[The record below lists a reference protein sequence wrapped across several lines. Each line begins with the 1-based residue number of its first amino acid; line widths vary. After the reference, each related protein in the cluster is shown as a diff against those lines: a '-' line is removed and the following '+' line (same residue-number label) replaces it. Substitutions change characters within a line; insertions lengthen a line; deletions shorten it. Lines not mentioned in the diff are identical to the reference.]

1 MKFVWAGDRERRNTR
16 LSFELSIDKKVDT
29 LTLYGVDFYNV
40 YVDGVFTSYGPE
52 RTAAGYARTRKIN
65 IKGAKHIRIIV
76 TCYNKAV
83 FSHDM
88 QPPFFGAECTKKG
101 EVVYTTTDFECRD
114 YEYNRYDMPD
124 YSLQRGF
131 VEGYDFRKTGYKV
144 LETYEVDAPTVLDG
158 LGDTADYHLEYFNY
172 ISEKTF
178 EGIDDHPKLW
188 WENKPTHA
196 PRDGIFNPHK
206 DFVEYAIGHK
216 ETDYVLDE
224 EHTGFIKLCVDA
236 KEDTEV
242 FVVFEEYLPG
252 GEEEYVDE
260 NGFVTKLNG
269 KWKFRRSNCSDIVVL
284 NFPKG
289 VTTFIT
295 NEPYAFKYLKIVSK
309 GDANIVPFLVTLEN
323 SQTDCVKVS
332 GNEKFKAVF
341 EAARNSYNP
350 NAVDLFTDCPGR
362 ERAGWLCD
370 TYFTARAERLF
381 TGTNRMEKNYLENH
395 IIGYS
400 DEIDTRMLMMAF
412 PSQTDGGYIA
422 NWAMWFVYELKEYL
436 DRTGD
441 RVLVERAKEKVYNL
455 LDYFKGYYNEYGLI
469 EDLDNWVFVEWSICN
484 DKEHTCGVNYPS
496 NMLYAKVL
504 ECVHEMYGDEEAL
517 SHAKKMRKAIKEL
530 GWNGKYFVDNSCR
543 DENNKLFR
551 REENVTETCQ
561 YYALYL
567 GFDMGGDYSKRI
579 IEEFGPLRPEDRY
592 PEIGRSNMFIGNYLR
607 FFYLADVGEYDRV
620 ITECLEYFKK
630 MEERTGTLWELD
642 SPTASCCHGFTS
654 VAAEI
659 LLRCAIGY
667 KTVKGGKMILDP
679 DFKPQKDYGVKVKY
693 KYHYKD

>member
-16 LSFELSIDKKVDT
+16 LSFELSLDKKVDA
-29 LTLYGVDFYNV
+29 LTLYGADFYNV
-40 YVDGVFTSYGPE
+40 YVDGNFVSYGPE
-52 RTAAGYARTRKIN
+52 RTAAGYARRRKIN
-65 IKGAKHIRIIV
+65 LKGAKHLRINV
-76 TCYNKAV
+76 TGYNKPV
-83 FSHDM
+83 FSHDL
-88 QPPFFGAECTKKG
+88 QPPFFGAECTRRG
-101 EVVYTTTDFECRD
+101 EVVYDTFDFECRD

-131 VEGYDFRKTGYKV
+131 VEGYDFRKTDYKV
-144 LETYEVDAPTVLDG
+144 LDVYEVEAPKLLPG

-172 ISEKTF
+172 ISEKVF
-178 EGIDDHPKLW
+178 EGIDDHPILW

-196 PRDGIFNPHK
+196 PREGIFNAHK
-206 DFVEYAIGHK
+206 DFVTYAIGHK
-216 ETDYVLDE
+216 ETNYCLDE

-236 KEDTEV
+236 EEDVEA
-242 FVVFEEYLPG
+242 FVVFEEYLPE
-252 GEEEYVDE
+252 GEEKYVDE
-260 NGFVTKLNG
+260 NGHETKLKG
-269 KWKFRRSNCSDIVVL
+269 QWKFRRSNCTDLLVL
-284 NFPKG
+284 NFKKG
-289 VTTFIT
+289 QTTFIT

-309 GDANIVPFLVTLEN
+309 GEANIVPFLVTLEN
-323 SQTDCVKVS
+323 SNTDCVKVS
-332 GNEKFKAVF
+332 GNDKFRAVF
-341 EAARNSYNP
+341 EAARNSFNQ
-350 NAVDLFTDCPGR
+350 NAVDIFIDCPGR

-381 TGTNRMEKNYLENH
+381 TGASRMEKNYLENH
-395 IIGYS
+395 ILAKCE
-400 DEIDTRMLMMAF
+400 EIDSRMLMMTF
-412 PSQTDGGYIA
+412 PSQTDGKFIP
-422 NWAMWFVYELKEYL
+422 NWAMWFVLELKEYL

-441 RVLVERAKEKVYNL
+441 KEFVERAKEKVYNL
-455 LDYFKGYYNEYGLI
+455 VDYFKGYYNEYGLI
-469 EDLDNWVFVEWSICN
+469 EDLSGWVFVEWSKCN
-484 DKEHTCGVNYPS
+484 DKEHTRGVNYPS
-496 NMLYAKVL
+496 NMLYTRML
-504 ECVHEMYGDEEAL
+504 ECIYDMYGDEEL
-517 SHAKKMRKAIKEL
+517 LLHANKMREAIKEL

-543 DENNKLFR
+543 DEDKKLFR
-551 REENVTETCQ
+551 RDDNVTETCQ
-561 YYALYL
+561 YYALYF
-567 GFDMGGDYSKRI
+567 GFDMGDDYKKRI

-607 FFYLADVGEYDRV
+607 FFYLTNVGEYDRV

-667 KTVKGGKMILDP
+667 KTVKGGKMILDK